1 MALTINTSLVG
12 KTFYSNDLDEI
23 SISTTKAYVQVQ
35 LKAQEQVVFS
45 STYYAVDGSVCV
57 RNLSSLFEAV
67 MDQLR
72 IPLLV
77 FTLIANDNDHET
89 TIPFSVLYCR
99 DRIID
104 IPASDFLNN
113 SFLTTNLCRLTTM
126 HNVEQLWINLPYSSS
141 YNNVMMDIATVIRLQ
156 DGSIIEYTYTNQQRV
171 GSGLVYITVGA
182 DSIQERVRYQYPG
195 CTLLYFKV
203 THGTHVCRF
212 YVQPCPSAEVFQF
225 RNNFGCMETIAFPA
239 VTTSKLES
247 EFSEAKVN
255 GQLSHYD
262 VRHSRT
268 YDVETASL
276 LASQMTW
283 LEQFVTSSRI
293 VKMVNNVPEL
303 ILIKD
308 YDFEQ
313 SDAPGVENKLSFTWQ
328 FADGRQTPYRVSLY
342 TNTFTKPF
350 NETFA

>member
-12 KTFYSNDLDEI
+12 KTFYSYALNEI
-23 SISTTKAYVQVQ
+23 DITTNKAYVRVQ

-45 STYYAVDGSVCV
+45 STYYAVGGSVCV

-67 MDQLR
+67 MDQLGY
-72 IPLLV
+72 PYLV
-77 FTLIANDNDHET
+77 FTLIANDDSQEQT
-89 TIPFSVLYCR
+89 MPFSVLYCR

-113 SFLTTNLCRLTTM
+113 YFLTTNLCRLTTM
-126 HNVEQLWINLPYSSS
+126 HNDERLYFYISNNSS
-141 YNNVMMDIATVIRLQ
+141 YNNVMLDFSTVVRLP
-156 DGSIIEYTYTNQQRV
+156 DGSIVDYTYIGQQRV
-171 GSGLVYITVGA
+171 GSGLVFITVSAAGV
-182 DSIQERVRYQYPG
+182 QERVRNVYAG

-203 THGTHVCRF
+203 THGNHVCRF
-212 YVQPCPSAEVFQF
+212 YVQHCPSAEVFQF
-225 RNNFGCMETIAFPA
+225 RNNFGCQEFVAFPA

-255 GQLSHYD
+255 GRLSHYD

-283 LEQFVTSSRI
+283 LEQFVTS
-293 VKMVNNVPEL
+293 KMIMKIDSNVIEHV
-303 ILIKD
+303 LIKD